1 MTTQVDVAIKPVI
14 KVSGLA
20 VGYEGKAVVSDLSFH
35 VNRGDFLCIIGEN
48 GTGKSTVLKV
58 LLKLL
63 QPIAGEFEIH
73 ADQNG
78 ANDHNGYGSSSGDS
92 SSIGVGSR
100 SRIGGGNSSI
110 GYLPQ
115 QTVVQRDFPA
125 SVREVVLSG
134 VLSRHGLFSF
144 YSRADKQL
152 ADEAMHSFGVYPL
165 AKQSYRELSGGQQQ
179 RVLLARA
186 LVARQDIFMLD
197 EPTAGLDPKATTEMY
212 ELLSKLHE
220 QGLTIIMVTHDIAAS
235 IRCCSHVLQLG
246 NQQQLFFGTS
256 AEFLAT
262 EAQAIVGNSPQ
273 ATRSSPEQQLL
284 SRKTHANA

>member
-20 VGYEGKAVVSDLSFH
+20 VGYEGKAVVSDLSFQ

-78 ANDHNGYGSSSGDS
+78 ANDHNGYG
-92 SSIGVGSR
+92 
-100 SRIGGGNSSI
+100 SSI